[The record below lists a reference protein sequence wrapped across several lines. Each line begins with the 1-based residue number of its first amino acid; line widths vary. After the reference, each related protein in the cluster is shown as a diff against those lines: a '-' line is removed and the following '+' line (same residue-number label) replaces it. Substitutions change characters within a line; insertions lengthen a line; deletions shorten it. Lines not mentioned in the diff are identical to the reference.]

1 MTSLFFVIFLSGM
14 RMSTVLQS
22 ALRDVADGGTLTQN
36 RMHDLVCEMME
47 GAGDPVQI
55 AGLLCMMALRGETID
70 EIAGAAAA
78 MRSRC
83 TPIRQRGDGLL
94 DTCGTGGDGLH
105 TFNISTATAIVC
117 AASGVKV
124 AKHGN
129 RSVSSTSGSADV
141 LEKLGVKIDLS
152 PEQVDRCIDRVG
164 IGFCFAPLLHQA
176 MKHLAPVRKA
186 LGVRTIFN
194 LLGPLTNPAHA
205 EFQLIGTIRNTFAE
219 KLAHALARLG
229 TTRAAVVCGNDE
241 IDEVSLWGTTR
252 VFLVEQTQVSLLQWT
267 AEDFG
272 LSPVHL
278 DSLQVKTVDQ
288 SAEMIRDILEG
299 KQGPGRDIV
308 LANAAAGLWITG
320 QSGSLKESTQ
330 VAAESIDSKAALNTL
345 RSLKNFSG

>member
-1 MTSLFFVIFLSGM
+1 MN
-14 RMSTVLQS
+14 TVLQS
-22 ALRDVADGGTLTQN
+22 ALRDVAGGGTLTQN
-36 RMHDLVCEMME
+36 GMHDLVCEMMD

-55 AGLLCMMALRGETID
+55 SGLLCMMALRGETID

-83 TPIRQRGDGLL
+83 TLIRQQGHGLL

-117 AASGVKV
+117 AASGMKV

-141 LEKLGVKIDLS
+141 LEKLGVKIDLT

-194 LLGPLTNPAHA
+194 LLGPLTNPARA
-205 EFQLIGTIRNTFAE
+205 EFQLIGTIRDTLAE

-229 TTRAAVVCGNDE
+229 TTRTAVVCGNNE
-241 IDEVSLWGTTR
+241 IDEVSLWGTTQ
-252 VFLVEQTQVSLLQWT
+252 VFLVEQSQVSSLQWT
-267 AEDFG
+267 ADDFG
-272 LSPVHL
+272 LNPVSV
-278 DSLQVKTVDQ
+278 DSLQVETAEQ
-288 SAEMIRDILEG
+288 SAEIIRDILEG
-299 KQGPGRDIV
+299 KQGPARDIV

-320 QSGSLKESTQ
+320 HSENLKEATR

-345 RSLKNFSG
+345 QSIKSFSC